1 MFTDRHNFFRMFMLR
16 TLCILLLIFAIK
28 SRPPNRNQNPNN
40 DQHQHGGVG
49 QFSNIFSSL
58 LYNQDADA
66 DEHVSDDHDDHES
79 EQAIPNQNQEADN
92 QGGHGGGQ
100 LTNFF
105 SSLLNNNQDENVID
119 IDEHYSE
126 EATEHENNEVSH
138 SHEEEEEDETDYIP
152 SFLGANMIKMHN

>member
-1 MFTDRHNFFRMFMLR
+1 MFILR

-105 SSLLNNNQDENVID
+105 SSLLNNQDENVID